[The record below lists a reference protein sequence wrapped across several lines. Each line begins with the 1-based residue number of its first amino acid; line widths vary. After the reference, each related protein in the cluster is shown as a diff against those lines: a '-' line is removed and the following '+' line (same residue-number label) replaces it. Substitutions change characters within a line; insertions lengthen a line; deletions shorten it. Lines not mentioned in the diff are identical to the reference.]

1 MKRLTKFIKKIKK
14 TLNNMEKIVSVV
26 MFIIIMY
33 KFFTWE
39 EKLAKTM
46 EEHRTKN
53 IDKEY

>member
-1 MKRLTKFIKKIKK
+1 
-14 TLNNMEKIVSVV
+14 MEKIVSVV